1 MKRSGK
7 VMSTGYGFPTW
18 TIVSLTAIVAFL
30 TLGIWRLFPIYPDE
44 VFYRALVSNA
54 FFEGFERTRVWPFCG
69 DPGQTVSIPY
79 VFYPAATIFAGN
91 SFIED
96 LSYNRIVATSVMV
109 ASFFMLWFALK
120 RLAFSD
126 DKLGLP
132 SNQTLSGAR
141 WMIFCSAVLLCSLGT
156 LPATLVM
163 MRGETGI
170 YILVACLL
178 LSFSNWRASLSW
190 SALTAGFVVFVF
202 TVSLFQHPK
211 ALYFLPAVA
220 LSIFALL
227 WNHSRL
233 MLIAALSCLAW
244 AGAEGYRINRIQ
256 FLSCPEIPVFEE
268 YLRSFNIDP
277 AKIFS
282 DPGSFVAE
290 LFQNNGLVRFLG
302 IVRKTMF
309 INSYDAS
316 YLPSVK
322 DSAFVEIANGVIA
335 SCWIILILVSVCVVT
350 WYVRQIFMQSRLYRA
365 KALLFRRELIESVGM
380 LALYTGA
387 AVQIC
392 LNKTAWFYDC
402 SYWFWILIFLAAP
415 SLLRTLKTQLE
426 RGSFGIRSAVA
437 GGFAFILLSSILS
450 TVLSAQTFYTAFLSG
465 FRGPGIP
472 IVTMDSTATKLSIE
486 RALAECELSPTAP
499 RLMVDDITY
508 PFVQKTFRPIWV
520 TYALFSAPL
529 DAIARAEALGSPGMI
544 LSCSYVTD
552 FPKLSF
558 KRDGGICCTNFS
570 Q

>member
-1 MKRSGK
+1 
-7 VMSTGYGFPTW
+7 MSTRCGFPSW
-18 TIVSLTAIVAFL
+18 PIVSVTAIVAFL
-30 TLGIWRLFPIYPDE
+30 TLAIWRLFPIYPDE
-44 VFYRALVSNA
+44 VFYRALVSHA

-91 SFIED
+91 FFIED

-120 RLAFSD
+120 RLAFSA
-126 DKLGLP
+126 DKLGLA

-178 LSFSNWRASLSW
+178 LSFSNWRASLLW
-190 SALTAGFVVFVF
+190 SALTAGFVVLVF

-233 MLIAALSCLAW
+233 MLMAALSCLAW
-244 AGAEGYRINRIQ
+244 AGAEGYRIDRIQ

-282 DPGSFVAE
+282 DPVSFVAE
-290 LFQNNGLVRFLG
+290 LLQNNGAVRFLG
-302 IVRKTMF
+302 IARKTMF
-309 INSYDAS
+309 IDGYDAN

-322 DSAFVEIANGVIA
+322 DSAFIEIANSVIG
-335 SCWIILILVSVCVVT
+335 SCWIILILVSVCVVI
-350 WYVRQIFMQSRLYRA
+350 WYARQIFLQSLIYRS
-365 KALLFRRELIESVGM
+365 KALLSRRELIECLGM

-387 AVQIC
+387 IAQIC

-415 SLLRTLKTQLE
+415 SLLRTLKPQLS
-426 RGSFGIRSAVA
+426 RGLSGIRRAAA
-437 GGFAFILLSSILS
+437 GVVAFILLSSILS
-450 TVLSAQTFYTAFLSG
+450 TVLSAKTFYTAFRSG
-465 FRGPGIP
+465 FRGPGLP
-472 IVTMDSTATKLSIE
+472 IVTMNPTATKLSIE
-486 RALAECELSPTAP
+486 RVLAECDLSPTAP
-499 RLMVDDITY
+499 RLIVDDTTY
-508 PFVQKTFRPIWV
+508 PFVQRAFRPIWV
-520 TYALFSAPL
+520 TYALFTAPV

-544 LSCSYVTD
+544 ISCFYVTE

-558 KRDGGICCTNFS
+558 KKDGGVCCANLS